1 MKRLEISRLMDEYTD
16 NEFFPQ
22 GGEAA
27 DTQAVKE
34 RVLAKA
40 APAKK
45 RRRPLKMALLAAAL
59 AVGSLLM
66 IAAAVGGPV
75 VRYLSGASYENG
87 IFDGRDAVPPIMV
100 EEGRVWFIADGQHTD
115 ITDLIDASTPYLYT
129 YTDPETMAVTYT
141 AVGGTPED
149 LGWFEYALW
158 YQMDD
163 GQSGAGCLGENY
175 YTQYDIIDGVPY
187 SSDELTPEQE
197 AYLHSLGEWQIDIV
211 YRSWA
216 LSAAHQIGIGSWD

>member
-1 MKRLEISRLMDEYTD
+1 MKRLEISRLMDEYVD
-16 NEFFPQ
+16 DEFFPQ

-27 DTQAVKE
+27 DVQAVKD

-40 APAKK
+40 APAK
-45 RRRPLKMALLAAAL
+45 RRRMPRWKMALIAAAL
-59 AVGSLLM
+59 AGVGVLM
-66 IAAAVGGPV
+66 TAAAVGGPV

-87 IFDGRDAVPPIMV
+87 IFDGRNAASPITI
-100 EEGRVWFIADGQHTD
+100 EDGRVWFIAGGQHTD
-115 ITDLIDASTPYLYT
+115 ITDLIDANTPYLYT

-141 AVGGTPED
+141 AVGGTPDD

-158 YQMDD
+158 NSDYGD
-163 GQSGAGCLGENY
+163 AGWVGENY

-211 YRSWA
+211 YRPWA

>member
-1 MKRLEISRLMDEYTD
+1 MKRLKISRLMDEYVD
-16 NEFFPQ
+16 DEFFPQ
-22 GGEAA
+22 GGETA
-27 DTQAVKE
+27 DVQAVKD

-40 APAKK
+40 GPARK
-45 RRRPLKMALLAAAL
+45 RRKPLKMVLLAAAL

-100 EEGRVWFIADGQHTD
+100 EEDRVWFIADGQHTD

-141 AVGGTPED
+141 AVGGTMED
-149 LGWFEYALW
+149 LGWFEYARW
-158 YQMDD
+158 YQTDD
-163 GQSGAGCLGENY
+163 RSEAGCVGENY
-175 YTQYDIIDGVPY
+175 YTKYDIIDGVPY
-187 SSDELTPEQE
+187 SSNELTPDQE
-197 AYLHSLGEWQIDIV
+197 AYLHGLGEWPIDIV
-211 YRSWA
+211 YRPWA
-216 LSAAHQIGIGSWD
+216 LSAAQQFGIAS

>member
-1 MKRLEISRLMDEYTD
+1 MRRFEISRLMDEYTD

-22 GGEAA
+22 GGETA
-27 DTQAVKE
+27 DLQAVKA
-34 RVLAKA
+34 RVLAQA

-45 RRRPLKMALLAAAL
+45 RRLPPLKAALLAAAL
-59 AVGSLLM
+59 GVMGLLC

-87 IFDGRDAVPPIMV
+87 IFDGRDTVPPMMV
-100 EEGRVWFIADGQHTD
+100 EDGRVWFIADGQHTD
-115 ITDLIDASTPYLYT
+115 ITDLIDANTPYLYT

-141 AVGGTPED
+141 AVGGTVED
-149 LGWFEYALW
+149 LGWFEYAPW
-158 YQMDD
+158 NNEYGD
-163 GQSGAGCLGENY
+163 AGWVGENF
-175 YTQYDIIDGVPY
+175 YTKYDIIDGVAY

-197 AYLHSLGEWQIDIV
+197 AYLHSLGEWLIDIV
-211 YRSWA
+211 YQPWA